1 MLVNVL
7 SKFDPLKKWNPI
19 PNSSMVTDDYVGIE
33 VEVEH
38 LRDFQGDFVYW
49 LDKEDGSLRDNG
61 REYVTHPIPADHVP
75 LALKELKGFLDVVN
89 PKHSFSTR
97 TSIHVHL
104 NVRDMSF
111 KQLHALSLVYML
123 FEKAFYKFAGRDRSK
138 NIFCVPHT
146 DSVDYYTVAKAMELS
161 SKEDDMSID
170 DLLTLRRMFDNCR
183 RYVGFNVK
191 CIPTYGTVE
200 FRHLPGTMD
209 ITRITTW
216 INLILSLK
224 KYVMGNSY
232 EVVVNSVTTINTT
245 SQYEQLLSSVFGVYK
260 DVVMYPEY
268 VVDMYN
274 ATLFLKE
281 AINYIPVW
289 AIVSDIR
296 RTTVLGSDYVK
307 KVAEE
312 PKTKKVK
319 ASETWSTIVD
329 LVPLEQYAAQYGQF
343 VQNTR

>member
-1 MLVNVL
+1 M
-7 SKFDPLKKWNPI
+7 KK
-19 PNSSMVTDDYVGIE
+19 
-33 VEVEH
+33 
-38 LRDFQGDFVYW
+38 
-49 LDKEDGSLRDNG
+49 
-61 REYVTHPIPADHVP
+61 
-75 LALKELKGFLDVVN
+75 
-89 PKHSFSTR
+89 
-97 TSIHVHL
+97 
-104 NVRDMSF
+104 
-111 KQLHALSLVYML
+111 
-123 FEKAFYKFAGRDRSK
+123 
-138 NIFCVPHT
+138 
-146 DSVDYYTVAKAMELS
+146 
-161 SKEDDMSID
+161 
-170 DLLTLRRMFDNCR
+170 
-183 RYVGFNVK
+183 
-191 CIPTYGTVE
+191 
-200 FRHLPGTMD
+200 
-209 ITRITTW
+209 
-216 INLILSLK
+216 
-224 KYVMGNSY
+224 
-232 EVVVNSVTTINTT
+232 
-245 SQYEQLLSSVFGVYK
+245 SSVFGVYK